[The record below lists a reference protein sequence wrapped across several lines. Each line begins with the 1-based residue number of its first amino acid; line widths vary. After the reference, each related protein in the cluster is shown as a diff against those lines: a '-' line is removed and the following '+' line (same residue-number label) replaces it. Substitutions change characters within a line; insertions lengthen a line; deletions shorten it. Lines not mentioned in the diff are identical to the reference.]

1 MQTVLECKQCGAS
14 LDVEEGQKIVYCKY
28 CGSANAVSYA
38 DRFGLYNRANYLRRQ
53 NEFDRAIGVYE
64 DILNGDPHDAEAHY
78 GIALCKYGIEYVDD
92 PHTGKKIPTCH
103 RTRYTLMSQDVD
115 FKKAV
120 ADADADTARLYQEEA
135 SRIDDILRKIQQLS
149 SKQEKYDIFICYKE
163 GDGTGGRT
171 QTSVL
176 AQQIYQRLEDRGY
189 KVFFARKTLEKKL
202 GSEYEPII
210 FAALFSAKVMLA
222 VGTKPEEFQGVWVR
236 NEWTRFR
243 ERMEA
248 GEECTLIP
256 LYRDMSP
263 YDLPEEFISLQ
274 ALDMG
279 KIGFEQDLLDGLA
292 KLIRRTESVKERVV
306 ELSTD
311 NASLKKRAYLFLECG
326 DFRNAATY
334 FERVLDN
341 DPEDAEAYFGKLLL
355 ELGCRQES
363 DMNEVVVP
371 ILERQNYQM
380 AVRFAKGELLERY
393 QGYAESIEARVA
405 ELRQKEEEERVR
417 REREEQEERE
427 RREREEQEERERRE
441 REEQE
446 EKERREAEKKQRA
459 KERKA
464 KRKRFWK
471 IARRGVLVVVLL
483 LLLNRVRMR
492 LTVPMSLAREDYLSA
507 ENFLRSREDKDELLD
522 HIIDIFWNDFI
533 FYYDFGLYLSENK
546 IDELLYGYS
555 EWSLDMEMLDREKE
569 YTKSEEEWA
578 QLDLSVELPIRYY
591 RITAGITS
599 DGEFVYK
606 YGDDEYSSFYA
617 AMYLANLRKLAKS
630 GKFLPGQM
638 AGYGRVICCITDDG
652 RLAVT
657 GDDVDR
663 SSDKY
668 VRTDRY
674 QWDLDWKDLVEVSVY
689 RDDAVVALRS
699 DGEIYGYIP
708 QYRISLDM
716 SGISWEDIRS
726 GESIRLLNDRI
737 YESEQAYYE
746 EMREK

>member
-1 MQTVLECKQCGAS
+1 MQTVLECRQCGAS

-38 DRFGLYNRANYLRRQ
+38 DRFGLYNRANHLRRQ

-92 PHTGKKIPTCH
+92 PHTGKKVPTCH
-103 RTRYTLMSQDVD
+103 RTRYTLMSQDAD

-120 ADADADTARLYQEEA
+120 ADADADTAQLYQEEA
-135 SRIDDILRKIQQLS
+135 SRIDDILRRIQQLS
-149 SKQEKYDIFICYKE
+149 AKQEKYDIFICYKE
-163 GDGTGGRT
+163 GDGMGGRT
-171 QTSVL
+171 HTSVL
-176 AQQIYQRLEDRGY
+176 AQQIYQRLEKRGY

-210 FAALFSAKVMLA
+210 FSALFSAKVMLV

-292 KLIRRTESVKERVV
+292 KLVRRTESVKERVV
-306 ELSTD
+306 ESSMDTTG
-311 NASLKKRAYLFLECG
+311 LKKRAYLFLESG
-326 DFRNAATY
+326 DFKNAAVY

-363 DMNEVVVP
+363 DLNELMVP
-371 ILERQNYQM
+371 IAQRQNYQM

-393 QGYAESIEARVA
+393 QRYAEGIEARTA
-405 ELRQKEEEERVR
+405 ELRQKAE
-417 REREEQEERE
+417 EERE
-427 RREREEQEERERRE
+427 RREREEQEERERRQREWQEE
-441 REEQE
+441 RERQ
-446 EKERREAEKKQRA
+446 EAEKKQRA
-459 KERKA
+459 TERKA
-464 KRKRFWK
+464 IRKKFWK
-471 IARRGVLVVVLL
+471 YVRRGMLVVVLL

-492 LTVPMSLAREDYLSA
+492 LTVPMMLAREDYIGA
-507 ENFLRSREDKDELLD
+507 KNFLDHREDKDELID
-522 HIIDIFWNDFI
+522 YIIGTIYNDYI
-533 FYYDFGLYLSENK
+533 HYNVFGSYLTFFD
-546 IDELLYGYS
+546 IDELLYGYHDHA
-555 EWSLDMEMLDREKE
+555 LGREMMDRELK
-569 YTKSEEEWA
+569 YAKSEEEWE
-578 QLDLSVELPIRYY
+578 QLDLSVELPVNYY
-591 RITAGITS
+591 GITVGITS
-599 DGEFVYK
+599 DGEFVYRCVDDRSS
-606 YGDDEYSSFYA
+606 GDFYTVV
-617 AMYLANLRKLAKS
+617 YLANLRKFANS

-638 AGYGRVICCITDDG
+638 AYHPIRELIYCITDDG

-657 GDDVDR
+657 GGDVDYDWDR
-663 SSDKY
+663 EKH
-668 VRTDRY
+668 VRTDM
-674 QWDLDWKDLVEVSVY
+674 LKCNVDWKDLVEVKVY
-689 RDDAVVALRS
+689 EGNYCVLALNS
-699 DGEIYGYIP
+699 DGEIYGYVPGYECFI
-708 QYRISLDM
+708 DM
-716 SGISWEDIRS
+716 SGIKWEDISS
-726 GESIRLLNDRI
+726 GKSIKLLNDRI
-737 YESEQAYYE
+737 NEQTSENEPACAIE
-746 EMREK
+746 